1 MRKFYLVCLTIL
13 SFGLSAD
20 VTVEKMSEIES
31 RVDSMTL
38 NELQDRRSFLVKE
51 ERLLMLAQDSTQNP
65 STIKKAS
72 NRLNEI
78 RAELSVIQKVLLAVA
93 GAATINAI
101 TEDSFVDNEPPVI
114 TVIGSNPATVE
125 LGATYNDAG
134 ATAMDAYRGTTSVS
148 TSGSV
153 NTGVVG
159 SYTIT
164 YTALTIIS

>member
-1 MRKFYLVCLTIL
+1 MKKFYLVCLTIL

-51 ERLLMLAQDSTQNP
+51 ERQLMLAQDSTQNP

-78 RAELSVIQKVLLAVA
+78 RAELSFISCSWCGYYKR
-93 GAATINAI
+93 
-101 TEDSFVDNEPPVI
+101 
-114 TVIGSNPATVE
+114 
-125 LGATYNDAG
+125 YN
-134 ATAMDAYRGTTSVS
+134 RR
-148 TSGSV
+148 
-153 NTGVVG
+153 
-159 SYTIT
+159 
-164 YTALTIIS
+164 

>member
-1 MRKFYLVCLTIL
+1 MKKFYLVCLTIL

-31 RVDSMTL
+31 RVDSMNF

-51 ERLLMLAQDSTQNP
+51 ERQLMLAQDSTQNP

-72 NRLNEI
+72 NRLDEI

-101 TEDSFVDNEPPVI
+101 TEAAKTDKIGDGKIFV
-114 TVIGSNPATVE
+114 SNVE
-125 LGATYNDAG
+125 QAIRIRTGETGDDA
-134 ATAMDAYRGTTSVS
+134 
-148 TSGSV
+148 
-153 NTGVVG
+153 
-159 SYTIT
+159 I
-164 YTALTIIS
+164 